1 MLLSKNRVH
10 AIETVSCLSCFA
22 YLSMLIRFKDIL
34 EKLEAIDRDLKELR
48 RLKNKIPQ
56 KRRYSDPLDI
66 SFDKQINEL
75 LNQKIELESLEIDS
89 PAQELSDSI
98 LFADPITSSRIRAER
113 IQVREAERSA
123 KEERIFEFLRE
134 MPKTEIHLHMEA
146 CISDKTLFD
155 IMERNNVEYD
165 PVEVANLYKFKNLQ
179 DFVRLFLF
187 ILDAIKT
194 PDDFVLIFKNLRAY
208 LEANNIRYAEV
219 FLAPSRM
226 IANGLDFRELAEI
239 IDHLASDCFRSG
251 GPEVK
256 YLIDVSRTFGAEN
269 ASQNLQRVLRL
280 KTRNIIGIGLGG
292 AELMG
297 PAREFKDVFAQAR
310 AEGLRC
316 VAHAGE
322 DDGPWSITDSVLVL
336 GSERIGHATSAIQDP
351 KLLDMLKEREIP
363 LEICLTSNIFT
374 GKYVRE
380 EKDHPVRR
388 YYDEGLV
395 CTVNTDDPEIFKVN
409 LTEEYFKFYRHLD
422 FTLTELIDL
431 NRQGVYS
438 SFQARPGDMWKS
450 FQKEIYRL
458 REKYA
463 I

>member
-1 MLLSKNRVH
+1 MLV
-10 AIETVSCLSCFA
+10 
-22 YLSMLIRFKDIL
+22 RFKHII
-34 EKLEAIDRDLKELR
+34 EKLRAIDRDLKELQ
-48 RLKNKIPQ
+48 RLKARVPQ
-56 KRRYSDPLDI
+56 QRDYSSSLDI

-75 LNQKIELESLEIDS
+75 LNQKIELESLEIDN

-98 LFADPITSSRIRAER
+98 LFADQITSSHIRAER
-113 IQVREAERSA
+113 ISRKEPERSA
-123 KEERIFEFLRE
+123 KEENIFAFLKE

-146 CISDKTLFD
+146 CISDKTLIE
-155 IMERNNVEYD
+155 IMERNNIEYD
-165 PVEVANLYKFKNLQ
+165 PLEIAKLYKFKNLQ
-179 DFVRLFLF
+179 EFVRLFLF

-194 PDDFVLIFKNLRAY
+194 PDDFALIFQNLRTY
-208 LEANNIRYAEV
+208 LEANNIHYAEV

-226 IANGLDFRELAEI
+226 ISNGLDFREIAET
-239 IDHLASDCFRSG
+239 IDRLASDCVRSG

-256 YLIDVSRTFGAEN
+256 YLIDVSRTFGSEN
-269 ASQNLQRVLRL
+269 ASQNLQRILHL

-297 PAREFKDVFAQAR
+297 PARDFKDVFAQAR

-322 DDGPWSITDSVLVL
+322 DDGPWSIKDTVLVL
-336 GSERIGHATSAIQDP
+336 RSERIGHGTSAIQDP
-351 KLLDMLKEREIP
+351 MLLEILKEREIP

-388 YYDEGLV
+388 YYDEGLI
-395 CTVNTDDPEIFKVN
+395 CTVNTDDPEIFNIN
-409 LTEEYFKFYRHLD
+409 LTEEYFKYYRHLD

-438 SFQARPGDMWKS
+438 TFQNRPGDMWKS
-450 FQKEIYRL
+450 FQAEINQL